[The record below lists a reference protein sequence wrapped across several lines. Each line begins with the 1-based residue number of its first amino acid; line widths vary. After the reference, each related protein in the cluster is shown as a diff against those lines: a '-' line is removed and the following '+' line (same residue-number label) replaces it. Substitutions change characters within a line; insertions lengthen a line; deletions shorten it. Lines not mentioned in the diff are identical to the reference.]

1 MRSHVTLT
9 LLLKIKIGTR
19 IHSFIFL
26 NEKQSQDISPS
37 STAADYY
44 RKATISPQ
52 DKPSFT
58 HVSQYL

>member
-1 MRSHVTLT
+1 MLFYKLRHLMRSHVTLT

-44 RKATISPQ
+44 A
-52 DKPSFT
+52 SFT